1 MLPAILSQFPTHF
14 KPLVS
19 FYTPREHQKIR
30 GVMKWAERKVVGSIW
45 QVESIGILSVIKQK
59 GESQKGYFK
68 KTKYTK
74 FSEKQV
80 FLTPWYAHVYVS
92 GGVRNVCFSQNLVCF
107 VFFKHPL
114 RDSPSC
120 LITDNLQITT
130 ELPLQ
135 LKILVVIF

>member
-1 MLPAILSQFPTHF
+1 MVPDKDGVFLQGLYLTKLPPFYTLRRYGDCKHPWGAEGYILRCKEYNTFWMLPAILSQFPTHF

-68 KTKYTK
+68 KTKHAK

-80 FLTPWYAHVYVS
+80 FLTPWDAHVCV
-92 GGVRNVCFSQNLVCF
+92 
-107 VFFKHPL
+107 
-114 RDSPSC
+114 
-120 LITDNLQITT
+120 
-130 ELPLQ
+130 
-135 LKILVVIF
+135 